1 MVLYMLLRSV
11 YNLLDKMSKRN
22 VMVLS
27 TVKSLSNPFLVNA
40 FGNLIVRTVVLL
52 RMSV

>member
-1 MVLYMLLRSV
+1 MLLLSA
-11 YNLLDKMSKRN
+11 YNLFDKMSKRDA
-22 VMVLS
+22 MVLS
-27 TVKSLSNPFLVNA
+27 TVESLSDSFLVNT